1 MVEIGDRGGGT
12 ASVASG
18 GVNQDQGSLEAS
30 KADDQ
35 RRIVFAGIAGN
46 VMEWY
51 DFTVYGYF
59 ASIIGVQFFPSSNR
73 LSSLIASFGVFAAGF
88 LMRPI
93 GSLVFGHIGD
103 RVGRKTALTMS
114 VAAMALPT
122 FLIGLLPT
130 YQQVGVA
137 APVAL
142 TVLRLVQGLSVGGE
156 YTTSFIFLVERAP
169 PQRRG
174 LLGSWGPF
182 GVAGGLLLGSGIGTL
197 LTSLLDPQAVSDWGW
212 RLPFCFGI
220 AVGLTGLYIR
230 RNLAEPA
237 PDAGV
242 TGLSHSP
249 LVEAFRL
256 QWRKILQVIGF
267 NVVSAISFYLCF
279 IYVTSWLRQAEHLSA
294 TTAFDINTA
303 AIALLLLLIP
313 LAGTLSDRV
322 GRKPVLIA
330 GAGGLLVSAWPLFWL
345 MHHPTAS
352 LVLVG
357 QLGFAALISALAGA
371 SPAALVEAFPRSAR
385 CTGLSVGYNFCMAVF
400 GGTAPMVAVYTF
412 EHTHDDLS
420 AAYYLMAAAL
430 VSLTVFLGLRETVKA
445 PLA

>member
-1 MVEIGDRGGGT
+1 MVEAVHRRSDG
-12 ASVASG
+12 ASAESG
-18 GVNQDQGSLEAS
+18 EGSSAAGRQS
-30 KADDQ
+30 Q
-35 RRIVFAGIAGN
+35 RRTILAGISGN

-59 ASIIGVQFFPSSNR
+59 ASIIGRQFFPGGDR

-88 LMRPI
+88 LMRPV

-103 RVGRKTALTMS
+103 RVGRKAALTLS
-114 VAAMALPT
+114 VGAMAMPT

-130 YQQVGVA
+130 YNQVGVA
-137 APVAL
+137 APIAL

-156 YTTSFIFLVERAP
+156 YTTSFIFLVEQAP

-174 LLGSWGPF
+174 LLGSCGPF

-197 LTSLLDPQAVSDWGW
+197 LTSLLDAQAVNDWGW

-230 RNLAEPA
+230 RTLVEPA
-237 PDAGV
+237 SAR
-242 TGLSHSP
+242 LAHSP
-249 LVEAFRL
+249 LVEAFRK
-256 QWRKILQVIGF
+256 QWRSMLRIVGF
-267 NVVSAISFYLCF
+267 NVVGAIGFYLCF
-279 IYVTSWLRQAEHLSA
+279 IYVTSWLRQAEHLAAS
-294 TTAFDINTA
+294 TAFEINTL
-303 AIALLLLLIP
+303 AIAILLLLIP
-313 LAGTLSDRV
+313 LAGALSDRV

-330 GAGGLLVSAWPLFWL
+330 GAGGLLVLAWPLFWL
-345 MHHPTAS
+345 MHHPAVS

-357 QLGFAALISALAGA
+357 QLGFAMLVSALAGA
-371 SPAALVEAFPRSAR
+371 GPAAMVEAFPRAAR
-385 CTGLSVGYNFCMAVF
+385 CTGLSVGYNLCMAVF

-412 EHTHDDLS
+412 QHTHDDLS

-430 VSLTVFLGLRETVKA
+430 VSLVVILGWRETVRA
-445 PLA
+445 PLT